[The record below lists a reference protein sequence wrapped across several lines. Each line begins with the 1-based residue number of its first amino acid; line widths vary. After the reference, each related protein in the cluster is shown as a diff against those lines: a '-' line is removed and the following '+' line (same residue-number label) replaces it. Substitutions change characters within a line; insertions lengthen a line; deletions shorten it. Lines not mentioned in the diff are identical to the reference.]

1 MQARSSTTDKG
12 QFAHVAN
19 AIHNLFE
26 KWQLNQKQRMQLLGF
41 TSTSMLHRF
50 ENEPEMVSVRPDLET
65 RIGLLLNIHQALR
78 TLFSNPDNVY
88 GYLSMVNNNPPFNG
102 QKPIEIACR
111 DFMGLVRVHDTLD
124 GMRGGM
130 W

>member
-1 MQARSSTTDKG
+1 MRAQASLDAKQ
-12 QFAHVAN
+12 QFTHVAE
-19 AIHNLFE
+19 AINNLFE
-26 KWQLNQKQRMQLLGF
+26 KWGMTQKQRMQILGF

-50 ENEPEMVSVRPDLET
+50 EKEPEKISARPDLET
-65 RIGLLLNIHQALR
+65 RLGLLLNIHQALR
-78 TLFSNPDNVY
+78 LLFSNPENVY
-88 GYLSMVNNNPPFNG
+88 GYLSMPNHNPPFNG

>member
-1 MQARSSTTDKG
+1 MHAQASLDAKQ
-12 QFAHVAN
+12 QFTHVAK
-19 AIHNLFE
+19 AINNLFE
-26 KWQLNQKQRMQLLGF
+26 KWGMTQKQRMQLLGF

-50 ENEPEMVSVRPDLET
+50 ENEPEKISVRPDLET
-65 RIGLLLNIHQALR
+65 RLGLLLNIHQALR
-78 TLFSNPDNVY
+78 LLFSNPENVH
-88 GYLSMVNNNPPFNG
+88 GYLSMPNSNPPFNG

>member
-1 MQARSSTTDKG
+1 MQAQASTTDKG
-12 QFAHVAN
+12 QFARVAN

-26 KWQLNQKQRMQLLGF
+26 KWQLTQRQRMQLLGF

-50 ENEPEMVSVRPDLET
+50 EKEPEKISVRPDLEM
-65 RIGLLLNIHQALR
+65 RLGLLLNIHQALR
-78 TLFSNPDNVY
+78 MLFSNPDNVY
-88 GYLSMVNNNPPFNG
+88 GYLSMDNNNTPFNG
-102 QKPIEIACR
+102 QKPIEVACR